1 MKSSLTP
8 AESPKTFQPFTL
20 HLTAETI
27 EEARLLFHVCN
38 YGRLLDL
45 LKEHGTHY
53 SLEKYNND
61 IALTISG
68 NGNELLAAE
77 ITRQGFEI

>member
-27 EEARLLFHVCN
+27 EEARLLYHICN
-38 YGRLLDL
+38 HANLIRLIKADD
-45 LKEHGTHY
+45 
-53 SLEKYNND
+53 EKY
-61 IALTISG
+61 
-68 NGNELLAAE
+68 
-77 ITRQGFEI
+77 GFMRNKYSEETDE